1 MPPIDDLLNEI
12 FDGQN
17 PALYAE
23 FEAWVRGSRRFK
35 AFATSYRTKI
45 RAKLKNASGD
55 DGLKNLRAEL
65 ETAELLLRDE
75 RFTLEYETYAAQKT
89 RGPDFTVT
97 FKTHT
102 RFNVEVRR
110 LRSFEQDEN
119 TEAQIGKLVAV
130 LCDKV
135 GQMPPSIINVLW
147 LVSEGK
153 ISDADLTRAAAALRQ
168 HAESKDD
175 AFFTRRGFQS
185 AVDFLKQY
193 RQLSGIVVWQAGESV
208 LWSNALA
215 RHKIPPDIITA
226 IQRL

>member
-17 PALYAE
+17 PAFYPE

-45 RAKLKNASGD
+45 RAKLKNAQRESGILD
-55 DGLKNLRAEL
+55 LRAEL
-65 ETAELLLRDE
+65 ETAMLMLRDE
-75 RFTLEYETYAAQKT
+75 RLTLEYETYAALKT

-102 RFNVEVRR
+102 LFNVEVRR
-110 LRSFEQDEN
+110 LRGFEQDED
-119 TEAQIGKLVAV
+119 TEAQIGKLMAV

-153 ISDADLTRAAAALRQ
+153 ISEADLSRTAAALRQ
-168 HAESKDD
+168 RAESKDD
-175 AFFTRRGFQS
+175 TFFMRRGFQS
-185 AVDFLKQY
+185 AVDFL
-193 RQLSGIVVWQAGESV
+193 
-208 LWSNALA
+208 
-215 RHKIPPDIITA
+215 
-226 IQRL
+226 